1 MDVIWWVATVVGV
14 IAVNLIASEL
24 FAWGPRLS
32 EWLMRRAVR
41 RLAPEMQERMHQ
53 EWAGLLQTIPP
64 GLWRIVEAAGFSL
77 ATRQINV
84 ALRVRERQEKPE
96 EKTVWEEVSEK
107 IERTEGTA
115 FDVDIKFSVGMGK
128 SAMISKYLN
137 DYVKVWMEDRFKE
150 GNKARVIGL
159 YPGNELESPSIK
171 VWVEDRF
178 KEGNKARV
186 IGLYPGDEPE
196 PPSKP
201 TPPKR

>member
-1 MDVIWWVATVVGV
+1 MDVIWWVAAGLGA

-32 EWLMRRAVR
+32 EWLLRRAVR
-41 RLAPEMQERMHQ
+41 RLAPEMQERMHH

-77 ATRQINV
+77 ATRQINL
-84 ALRVRERQEKPE
+84 ALSLRERQEKAE
-96 EKTVWEEVSEK
+96 EKTPWEK
-107 IERTEGTA
+107 IRENIEGNEATA

-128 SAMISKYLN
+128 SALMSKYLK
-137 DYVKVWMEDRFKE
+137 DYIKAGKKHRLKE
-150 GNKARVIGL
+150 GNKVL
-159 YPGNELESPSIK
+159 
-171 VWVEDRF
+171 F
-178 KEGNKARV
+178 

-196 PPSKP
+196 PASNP